1 MTRKIYPEECKKS
14 ERRLLG
20 KKTDSSTQ
28 NLLNRVKLLKTLE
41 KNWKKENILP
51 FDHFLLELEE

>member
-41 KNWKKENILP
+41 KN
-51 FDHFLLELEE
+51 